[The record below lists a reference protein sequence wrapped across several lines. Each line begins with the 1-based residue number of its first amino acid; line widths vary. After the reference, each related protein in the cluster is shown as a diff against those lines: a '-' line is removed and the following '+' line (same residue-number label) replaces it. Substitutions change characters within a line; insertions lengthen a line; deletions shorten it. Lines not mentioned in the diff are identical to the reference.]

1 MVTEPFSYR
10 HAREQMN
17 RKKRQKIEEQIE
29 SIDKCLA
36 NAQEYLAQ
44 NVNVE
49 GSSFLHFD
57 DWRGKSG
64 HPSWIRNFMIPAM
77 MKGRTKKE
85 KALKKIENKT
95 KDKLLAKRKRR
106 RVY

>member
-1 MVTEPFSYR
+1 MK
-10 HAREQMN
+10 A
-17 RKKRQKIEEQIE
+17 KKMQKIEKHLEMIE
-29 SIDKCLA
+29 ERLA

-64 HPSWIRNFMIPAM
+64 HPSWTRNFMIPTM
-77 MKGRTKKE
+77 MKRRARKE
-85 KALKKIENKT
+85 RALKNIDNKT
-95 KDKLLAKRKRR
+95 KDKNLTSRKRYR
-106 RVY
+106 GNES